1 MQQTEGESSWARGR
15 GTTSSRARAKLAWR
29 TIPRRRGG
37 VWANSHLGAGRC
49 SLWLSRGL
57 HSVYSVHSFGGKG
70 GVQDAM
76 LMGSG
81 GGTDCG
87 SQIQSQAW
95 AKLRAGA
102 RASPAPSLV
111 PVCGLAERPQV
122 PTRQGDPPGSL
133 RDQPRLGCYQ
143 PAITTYFI
151 VVRSTTHCVT
161 MLERLRDCM
170 YALVL

>member
-1 MQQTEGESSWARGR
+1 M
-15 GTTSSRARAKLAWR
+15 
-29 TIPRRRGG
+29 
-37 VWANSHLGAGRC
+37 WANSHLGAGRC

-111 PVCGLAERPQV
+111 PVCRLAERPQV
-122 PTRQGDPPGSL
+122 PTRQGTRRGRSEINPGLDVTNQQSQHISL
-133 RDQPRLGCYQ
+133 LFEAQLTVSPCSKGYGIVCM
-143 PAITTYFI
+143 PWYFE
-151 VVRSTTHCVT
+151 VRSLPVLGDGP
-161 MLERLRDCM
+161 MLAMNSMDKERRDI
-170 YALVL
+170 